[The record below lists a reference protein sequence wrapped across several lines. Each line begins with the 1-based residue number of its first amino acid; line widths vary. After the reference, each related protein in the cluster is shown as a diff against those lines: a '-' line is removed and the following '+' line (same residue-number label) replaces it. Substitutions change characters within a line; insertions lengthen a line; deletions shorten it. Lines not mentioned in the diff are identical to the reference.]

1 MTRQVDVLA
10 ALRRQHLFPFLVKV
24 FETLHPG
31 EPPLDP
37 AWYLRAM
44 CHGLEGVGKGE
55 RNRYLIS
62 VPPRHLKSIT
72 TAVAFVAWMLGHRPS
87 MKIMVAT
94 YSQDLARKHADGC
107 RTIMESAWYRQLFPA
122 TRIKDGG
129 NRQLETVTTAGGVR
143 KSVSLG
149 GSVTGHGADL
159 IIVDDLMMA
168 DEAFS
173 PTARENVRRWFDN
186 TLVSRLNDK
195 RSGAII
201 SIQQRLHEDDL
212 PAYLMEKG
220 YDRLILPAIAEKDE
234 KIAVGG
240 GRYYHRRVG
249 DLLNP
254 EREND
259 EDLARIRREM
269 GPQAFSAQYQQ
280 NPVLPEGNLV
290 RIEWFGRVDELP
302 EREECQMIVQSWD
315 TGMSD
320 NPNSDPSVCLTWGWY
335 QERWHLLDVLRERL
349 GYPDLRRAVLRQH
362 RRWRADHVVIEDAGS
377 GISLYQD
384 FLSERRSRGRDALWP
399 VMSKPWTSKE
409 ERLSGQTGQ
418 LEAGLCVLPHEAP
431 WLDAF
436 LAELRAFPRGR
447 HDDQV
452 DALSQ
457 FLEFVMNK
465 RSWLHELRDPLT
477 GRKIRINR
485 PDRIN
490 RR

>member
-1 MTRQVDVLA
+1 MTRQIDVLA
-10 ALRRQHLFPFLVKV
+10 ALRRQHLLPFLMKV

-31 EPPLDP
+31 EPPLDT
-37 AWYLRAM
+37 AWYLHAM
-44 CHGLEGVGKGE
+44 CNGLEEVGRGS
-55 RNRYLIS
+55 RTRYLIA

-72 TAVAFVAWMLGHRPS
+72 TAVAFAAWMLGHRPS

-107 RTIMESAWYRQLFPA
+107 RTVIDSDWYQRLFPA

-173 PTARENVRRWFDN
+173 PTARESVRRWFDN
-186 TLVSRLNDK
+186 TLISRLNDK

-212 PAYLMEKG
+212 PAYLLEKG
-220 YDRLILPAIAEKDE
+220 YDSLILPAIAEKDE
-234 KIAVGG
+234 KIPIGG
-240 GRYYHRRVG
+240 GRFHHRRVG
-249 DLLNP
+249 DLLHP
-254 EREND
+254 ARED
-259 EDLARIRREM
+259 EAVLANTRRQM
-269 GPQAFSAQYQQ
+269 GPQAFAAQYQQ

-290 RIEWFGRVDELP
+290 RIEWFERVDELP
-302 EREECQMIVQSWD
+302 EREQCQMIVQSWD

-320 NPNSDPSVCLTWGWY
+320 NPSSDPSVCLTWGWY
-335 QERWHLLDVLRERL
+335 EERWHLLDVLRERL
-349 GYPDLRRAVLRQH
+349 AYPDLRRAVLRQKN
-362 RRWRADHVVIEDAGS
+362 RWKADHVIIEDAGS
-377 GISLYQD
+377 GKSLWQD
-384 FLSERRSRGRDALWP
+384 FHAERRARGREAFTP
-399 VMSKPWTSKE
+399 HMARPWASKE
-409 ERLSGQTGQ
+409 ERLIGQTGQ
-418 LEAGLCVLPHEAP
+418 LEAGMCVLPNEAP
-431 WLDAF
+431 WLDTF
-436 LAELRAFPRGR
+436 IAELRAFPSGK

-457 FLEFVMNK
+457 FLEFAMNSK
-465 RSWLHELRDPLT
+465 AWLHEPRDPVT
-477 GRKIRINR
+477 GRKLRINR
-485 PDRIN
+485 PSRII

>member
-1 MTRQVDVLA
+1 
-10 ALRRQHLFPFLVKV
+10 
-24 FETLHPG
+24 
-31 EPPLDP
+31 
-37 AWYLRAM
+37 M
-44 CHGLEGVGKGE
+44 CHSLEGVGKSE

-186 TLVSRLNDK
+186 TLVSRLNHK

-212 PAYLMEKG
+212 PAYLLEKG
-220 YDRLILPAIAEKDE
+220 YDSLILPAIAEKDE
-234 KIAVGG
+234 GIAVGG

-302 EREECQMIVQSWD
+302 EREECLMIVQSWD

-320 NPNSDPSVCLTWGWY
+320 NPSSDPSVCLTWGWY

-349 GYPDLRRAVLRQH
+349 GYPDLRRAVLRQKS
-362 RRWRADHVVIEDAGS
+362 RWRADHVVIENAGS
-377 GISLYQD
+377 GMSLWQD
-384 FLSERRSRGRDALWP
+384 FHAERRARARDAFTP
-399 VMSKPWTSKE
+399 YMARPWASKE
-409 ERLSGQTGQ
+409 ERLIGQTGQ
-418 LEAGLCVLPHEAP
+418 LEAGVRALPNDAP

-436 LAELRAFPRGR
+436 IAELRAFPSGK

-457 FLEFVMNK
+457 FLEFAMTS
-465 RSWLHELRDPLT
+465 RAWLHQPRDPET
-477 GRKIRINR
+477 GRLLRINR
-485 PDRIN
+485 PSRIIRQEG